1 MASHGWRRYV
11 RTVSRND
18 PVSLCRGICL
28 CGVGV
33 WDLDPRGTGAFDP
46 SRATII
52 SVIEVCRFVD
62 QFTDRLP
69 ERVYLK
75 LRSYM
80 RDYPDAKLKADLA
93 ADPSYATAA
102 RGLRKMIDH
111 RTEDHK
117 LREASRQNLK

>member
-1 MASHGWRRYV
+1 MSAQSAETIPSDFAEAFAYAV
-11 RTVSRND
+11 LVY
-18 PVSLCRGICL
+18 GIWTPEEPGRL
-28 CGVGV
+28 IQVG
-33 WDLDPRGTGAFDP
+33 PRLY
-46 SRATII
+46 

-102 RGLRKMIDH
+102 RGLRK
-111 RTEDHK
+111 K
-117 LREASRQNLK
+117 